1 MRWPYRRIHTHACF
15 RRSLIGRRFPPNKV
29 HDSQVAGP
37 GCRTFWFRCKVQA
50 QMSDNTGKT
59 PLSVRSPL
67 PDSSRTAPSRNRVHY
82 CAPPSQASGKVR
94 LFLPAHDMRSAER
107 SKSRVVGAE
116 WWVVGGSIRR
126 GTGSQRLVFSGLIGT
141 PNSQL
146 PRMPLLL
153 TSSHCHQH
161 LWRRVLHSY
170 VASRPSPIGSCPSS
184 IASW

>member
-1 MRWPYRRIHTHACF
+1 MRWPYTHARLF
-15 RRSLIGRRFPPNKV
+15 STKPYITARLP
-29 HDSQVAGP
+29 DQVAGP

-50 QMSDNTGKT
+50 QTDKTNTGKT

-116 WWVVGGSIRR
+116 CRVVGGSIRR
-126 GTGSQRLVFSGLIGT
+126 GTGSRDWCFRVSEEPRT
-141 PNSQL
+141 PNFLECLFFS
-146 PRMPLLL
+146 LLL
-153 TSSHCHQH
+153 TATNIYGVVCYCETNPE
-161 LWRRVLHSY
+161 LDNVY
-170 VASRPSPIGSCPSS
+170 MYC
-184 IASW
+184 

>member
-1 MRWPYRRIHTHACF
+1 MRWPYTHARLF
-15 RRSLIGRRFPPNKV
+15 STKPYITARLP
-29 HDSQVAGP
+29 DQVAGP

-50 QMSDNTGKT
+50 QTDKTNTGKT

-116 WWVVGGSIRR
+116 CRVVGGSIRR
-126 GTGSQRLVFSGLIGT
+126 GTGSRDWCFRVSEEPRT
-141 PNSQL
+141 PNFLECLFFS
-146 PRMPLLL
+146 LLL
-153 TSSHCHQH
+153 TATNIYGVVC
-161 LWRRVLHSY
+161 Y
-170 VASRPSPIGSCPSS
+170 TAM
-184 IASW
+184 

>member
-1 MRWPYRRIHTHACF
+1 MRWPYTHARLF
-15 RRSLIGRRFPPNKV
+15 STKPYITARLP
-29 HDSQVAGP
+29 DQVAGP

-50 QMSDNTGKT
+50 QTDKTNTGKA

-116 WWVVGGSIRR
+116 CRVVGGSIRR
-126 GTGSQRLVFSGLIGT
+126 GTGSRDWCFRVSEEPRT
-141 PNSQL
+141 PNFLECLFFS
-146 PRMPLLL
+146 LLL
-153 TSSHCHQH
+153 TATNIYGVVC
-161 LWRRVLHSY
+161 Y
-170 VASRPSPIGSCPSS
+170 TAM
-184 IASW
+184 